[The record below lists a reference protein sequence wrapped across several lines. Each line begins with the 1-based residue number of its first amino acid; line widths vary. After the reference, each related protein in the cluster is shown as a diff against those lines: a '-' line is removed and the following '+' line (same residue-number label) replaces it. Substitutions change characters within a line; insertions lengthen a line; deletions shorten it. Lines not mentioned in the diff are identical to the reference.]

1 MGGCAG
7 KPKDSGVQQEP
18 LPAEGSAPDK
28 KAAAAE
34 GETVALDSSNG
45 GEIQTTTADTVVDP
59 PASAGISDR
68 VHKPEDSA
76 EAGEELAKKTE
87 DKVDAPT
94 VNESKDKVEA
104 GNEIQELAK
113 EGQVEAEADKPD
125 AAPGSEDKI
134 EALLA
139 NA

>member
-1 MGGCAG
+1 MWL
-7 KPKDSGVQQEP
+7 Q
-18 LPAEGSAPDK
+18 
-28 KAAAAE
+28 
-34 GETVALDSSNG
+34 DSSNG
-45 GEIQTTTADTVVDP
+45 GEIQTTTANTVVDA
-59 PASAGISDR
+59 PASAGVSDT
-68 VHKPEDSA
+68 VHKPTDSV

-104 GNEIQELAK
+104 GNETQEPAK
-113 EGQVEAEADKPD
+113 EGQVEAKADKPD

-139 NA
+139 NAW